1 MGFFDKFKTKQ
12 NTATQTSRPSIAANH
27 KSSKKKNTYQI
38 RYSHLCDLTLFEL
51 CKTTP
56 LGVITLNG
64 YPVNAQNGWAV
75 RTQFPNPCACD
86 MAKKKDI
93 LREIMGPK
101 ISTQIIE
108 YLDKK
113 TGDPV
118 CQIYPEMIYVFDEYE
133 NNYMEHLNHASRRDL
148 RRQIAL
154 RQKLI
159 DDFLARQK

>member
-1 MGFFDKFKTKQ
+1 MGFFDKFKSKPTETTSTK
-12 NTATQTSRPSIAANH
+12 PVIAENH
-27 KSSKKKNTYQI
+27 VSQKKKNTYQI
-38 RYSHLCDLTLFEL
+38 RYSHFCDLTLFEM

-64 YPVNAQNGWAV
+64 YPINAQNGWAV
-75 RTQFPNPCACD
+75 CTQFPNPCACD

-113 TGDPV
+113 TGEPV
-118 CQIYPEMIYVFDEYE
+118 CQIYPEMLYVFDEYE

-148 RRQIAL
+148 SKQIAL
-154 RQKLI
+154 REKLI
-159 DDFLARQK
+159 SDFLARQK